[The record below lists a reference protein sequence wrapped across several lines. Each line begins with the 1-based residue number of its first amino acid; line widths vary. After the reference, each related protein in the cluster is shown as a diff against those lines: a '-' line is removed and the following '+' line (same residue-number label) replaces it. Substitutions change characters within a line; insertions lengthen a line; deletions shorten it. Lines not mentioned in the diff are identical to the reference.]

1 MIKIFNFAFSTIIS
15 IGPLSGYSELL
26 DVYIEGNDIN
36 VIVEMGTGISNKS
49 IRLIIINRYQTPPVG
64 YKYWG
69 RIEYI
74 TGTVPVVDSTKYVGS
89 PLNVD
94 ISRFSN
100 LVFFKESYEELNDT
114 SISTQ
119 NVLF

>member
-1 MIKIFNFAFSTIIS
+1 MIKIFTFAFSTS
-15 IGPLSGYSELL
+15 IDLNHLPGYSKLL
-26 DVYIEGNDIN
+26 DVYIEGNDIL
-36 VIVEMGTGISNKS
+36 VIVEIGTGISNKS
-49 IRLIIINRYQTPPVG
+49 IRLVLSTRYQIPPTD

-74 TGTVPVVDSTKYVGS
+74 TGTVPVVDSTKYVGP

-100 LVFFKESYEELNDT
+100 LVFFKESYEESNDT